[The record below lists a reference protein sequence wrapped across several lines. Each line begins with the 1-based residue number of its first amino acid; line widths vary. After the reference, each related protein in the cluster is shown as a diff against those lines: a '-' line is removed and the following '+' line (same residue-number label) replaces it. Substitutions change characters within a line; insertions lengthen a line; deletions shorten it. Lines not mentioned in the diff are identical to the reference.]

1 MISLTKINTRKI
13 YFHWWWWQGTINKII
28 EMVDVRQFSRLG
40 EADAERIHREVDASW
55 RDTNAEKGHSQDS
68 AARSQLNWRWAKRRI
83 ESRCGDSVNHR
94 SCRGFPRSS
103 SLSRGVYLEERQP
116 SDLSFIRPATTRGYS
131 AVGYLSVV
139 SRALRPTRPSI
150 TPFSRSY
157 TPIYHVTKNLLCR

>member
-1 MISLTKINTRKI
+1 MWDS
-13 YFHWWWWQGTINKII
+13 FHGWVKLMQNEYTASGCILKRHR
-28 EMVDVRQFSRLG
+28 D
-40 EADAERIHREVDASW
+40 ADP
-55 RDTNAEKGHSQDS
+55 EKGHSQGS

-83 ESRCGDSVNHR
+83 ESRCRDSVNHR

-103 SLSRGVYLEERQP
+103 SLSRGVYLEERQA
-116 SDLSFIRPATTRGYS
+116 SDLSFIRPVTTRGYS

-157 TPIYHVTKNLLCR
+157 TPIYHVTKNLLCNRA